1 MMICTKSSPTWRAC
15 IIISLLV
22 WHFDTFCAN
31 MFGPQQTSQGTCCQP
46 CVLHTRHVCY
56 YPHTA
61 PHPIPFVQY
70 IAVVADMSP
79 CVLHTDTYVSIPHP
93 TPSPPQYTPL
103 KKWTPPRLWKY
114 VSPKTWFLCNRIAGS
129 TCFLNQNFWVLPVTL
144 GTPFCNWDFQDRV
157 TVSEHFQAC
166 WHIKG
171 NTVYHILLAFKAS
184 VYTAVKWNRFCWR
197 VFIRCLFHN
206 SSLETV
212 WFLRPFWARF

>member
-31 MFGPQQTSQGTCCQP
+31 MVGPQQTSQGICCQP

-93 TPSPPQYTPL
+93 TPSPIH
-103 KKWTPPRLWKY
+103 PPEK
-114 VSPKTWFLCNRIAGS
+114 VNTS
-129 TCFLNQNFWVLPVTL
+129 TLVKI
-144 GTPFCNWDFQDRV
+144 RV
-157 TVSEHFQAC
+157 TKNMVSLQPNC
-166 WHIKG
+166 WFNLLPEPELLGPTSDVG
-171 NTVYHILLAFKAS
+171 NTILQ
-184 VYTAVKWNRFCWR
+184 
-197 VFIRCLFHN
+197 
-206 SSLETV
+206 
-212 WFLRPFWARF
+212 LRLSG